1 MDKDSKK
8 AFITERR
15 FNERIQCEYSA
26 IVRGS
31 SVNGRKFEEYVTVL
45 NLCAGGAYL
54 LINRNI
60 EVGQNLSVRIAI
72 PTGSLDFGSSKLA
85 TTAVAMRTE
94 NYSEG
99 VLGIGIKF
107 QKFRFL

>member
-1 MDKDSKK
+1 MTRDTKK
-8 AFITERR
+8 AFSTERR
-15 FNERIQCEYSA
+15 VSERIQCRYSA

-31 SVNGRKFEEYVTVL
+31 SGDGRKFEEFVTVL
-45 NLCAGGAYL
+45 NLCACGAYL
-54 LINRNI
+54 LINRNV

-85 TTAVAMRTE
+85 TTAVAVRTE
-94 NYSEG
+94 FFSEG
-99 VLGIGIKF
+99 VLGIAIKF